1 MKRVGVSALSLLL
14 VICHGARGLGV
25 TPYLP
30 LNIEPEVEQQIER
43 VLILGDQPVLT
54 RPIAAANVIAALP
67 KACAIDPAL
76 CHRVERY
83 LSRYTADSGVAY
95 ATAGAAAS
103 RGSDPVVPN
112 SYGMRDASHWELAGQ
127 AYLQPNDYLL
137 INAGA
142 VAYQGRTTW
151 TGSMISLGG
160 SAAQLDFGFR
170 PHWLSPMSDSSML
183 MSTEAPTMPSLTL
196 SNYAPLTGLGLKYEL
211 FLARMSNSNN
221 IRYLQGF
228 TAGHPELAGV
238 HLSIEP
244 VSGWSL
250 AVNRLVQFGGGARKN
265 TSFTDLFQAF
275 FNPSKYANFN
285 DPTNPNKVENQEAS
299 FTSTL
304 LFPAKVPFEIYAEY
318 AGEDT
323 SRGRNYLL
331 GNSAL
336 SLGVHLPRI
345 FQHLDLSIEAS
356 EWQDVWYTHEVYLD
370 GMTNY
375 GLVTG
380 NWGADQRV
388 FRDPVGARSG
398 MVRLGWDDLF
408 GGMIDVRYR
417 ALQNQSYGV
426 VPYKRYQDLSLSYA
440 HPWHQHTIG
449 GELHVGRDVFGSNF
463 SRVEGFFRYGD
474 AHPHLSH
481 FPGDAYES
489 DAPEQPA
496 AERKG
501 ELFIDAGANA
511 NRVRVDLVD
520 GAHKTT
526 TPTSESYHFALGAR
540 RFVSEHSDLGAR
552 LELDDVRG
560 YKLLGFRALDYRYR
574 FNSPLA
580 LGVFLGADR
589 YALRLPAYGIYYGI
603 EAQWR
608 NLLPGWDMTA
618 AFRYADSIAR
628 DNLLPGDPV
637 SPIHRIDSFY
647 DVTSVTLSIT
657 RNF

>member
-1 MKRVGVSALSLLL
+1 MKRVGYSVLSLLL
-14 VICHGARGLGV
+14 VTAGTAHALGV

-54 RPIAAANVIAALP
+54 RPIPAANVVAALP
-67 KACAIDPAL
+67 KACRVDPQL

-83 LSRYTADSGVAY
+83 LSRYTADAGVAY
-95 ATAGAAAS
+95 ATGAVAGAG
-103 RGSDPVVPN
+103 GSNPVVPN
-112 SYGMRDASHWELAGQ
+112 SYGMVDRSHWELAGQ

-137 INAGA
+137 IDAGA

-151 TGSMISLGG
+151 TGSLISIGG

-170 PHWLSPMSDSSML
+170 PHWFSPMSDSSML

-196 SNYAPLTGLGLKYEL
+196 SNYRALTRLGLKYEL
-211 FLARMSNSNN
+211 FLARMSYSDD
-221 IRYLQGF
+221 ILYLKGF
-228 TAGHPELAGV
+228 TAGHPELGGV

-250 AVNRLVQFGGGARKN
+250 GVNRLVQFGGGARSN
-265 TSFTDLFQAF
+265 TSISNLFQAF

-304 LFPAKVPFEIYAEY
+304 LFPAKIPFAVYAEY

-336 SLGVHLPRI
+336 SLGLHFPRLME
-345 FQHLDLSIEAS
+345 HLDLTLEVS

-375 GLVTG
+375 GDVTG

-398 MVRLGWDDLF
+398 MVHIGWDDLF

-426 VPYKRYQDLSLSYA
+426 IPYKRYQDFTLSYS
-440 HPWHQHTIG
+440 HPWRQHTVG
-449 GELHVGRDVFGSNF
+449 GELHVGRDVYGSSF
-463 SRVEGFFRYGD
+463 SRLQGFFRYGD
-474 AHPHLSH
+474 ANPHLSH
-481 FPGDAYES
+481 FLGDAYES
-489 DAPEQPA
+489 DTPEP
-496 AERKG
+496 AERRG
-501 ELFIDAGANA
+501 EVFVDAGANA

-526 TPTSESYHFALGAR
+526 TPTSESYHVGIGAR
-540 RFVSEHSDLGAR
+540 RFVSEHNDLGAR
-552 LELDDVRG
+552 LELDNIQDH
-560 YKLLGFRALDYRYR
+560 KLIGFRALDYRYR
-574 FNSPLA
+574 FDFPLA

-589 YALRLPAYGIYYGI
+589 YSLRLPAYGVYYGI
-603 EAQWR
+603 EASWR
-608 NLLPGWDMTA
+608 NILPRWDLTTA
-618 AFRYADSIAR
+618 VRYANSIAR

-647 DVTSVTLSIT
+647 DVTSVTVSIT

>member
-1 MKRVGVSALSLLL
+1 MKRVGLSVLSLL
-14 VICHGARGLGV
+14 VAADAAFALGV
-25 TPYLP
+25 SPYLP
-30 LNIEPEVEQQIER
+30 LNIEPEIEAQIER

-54 RPIAAANVIAALP
+54 RPIPAANVVAALP
-67 KACAIDPAL
+67 KACRVDPPL

-83 LSRYTADSGVAY
+83 LSRYTADSGITY
-95 ATAGAAAS
+95 ATAAAAS
-103 RGSDPVVPN
+103 STGSDPVVPN
-112 SYGMRDASHWELAGQ
+112 SYGMRDQSHWELAGQ
-127 AYLQPNDYLL
+127 AYVQPNDYLL
-137 INAGA
+137 IDAGA
-142 VAYQGRTTW
+142 VAYQGHTDW

-160 SAAQLDFGFR
+160 SALQLDFGFR
-170 PHWLSPMSDSSML
+170 PHWFSPMSDSSML
-183 MSTEAPTMPSLTL
+183 ISTEAPTMPSLTL
-196 SNYAPLTGLGLKYEL
+196 SNYKPLTGLGLKYEL
-211 FLARMSNSNN
+211 FLARMSYSDD
-221 IRYLQGF
+221 IVYLKGF
-228 TAGHPELAGV
+228 TAGHPELGGI

-250 AVNRLVQFGGGARKN
+250 GVSRLVQFGGGARKN

-304 LFPAKVPFEIYAEY
+304 LFPAKIPFAIYAEY

-323 SRGRNYLL
+323 SRGKNYLL

-336 SLGVHLPRI
+336 SIGVHFPRLI
-345 FQHLDLSIEAS
+345 EHLDLTIEAS

-375 GLVTG
+375 GDVTG

-388 FRDPVGARSG
+388 FRDIVGARSG
-398 MVRLGWDDLF
+398 MVRVGWDDLF

-426 VPYKRYQDLSLSYA
+426 IPYKRYQDLTLAYS
-440 HPWHQHTIG
+440 HPWRQHTIG
-449 GELHVGRDVFGSNF
+449 GELHVGRDVYGSSF
-463 SRVEGFFRYGD
+463 SRLEGFFRYGD
-474 AHPHLSH
+474 ANPHLSH
-481 FPGDAYES
+481 FLGDAYES
-489 DAPEQPA
+489 DMPEKQDDK
-496 AERKG
+496 KG
-501 ELFIDAGANA
+501 EVFVDVGANA
-511 NRVRVDLVD
+511 NRVRIDLVD
-520 GAHKTT
+520 AADKTYT
-526 TPTSESYHFALGAR
+526 RVAESYHFGLGAR
-540 RFVSEHSDLGAR
+540 RFVSQHSDLGAR
-552 LELDDVRG
+552 LEFDDVQG

-589 YALRLPAYGIYYGI
+589 YALRLPAYGIYYGV
-603 EAQWR
+603 EASWR
-608 NLLPGWDMTA
+608 NVLPGWDLTG
-618 AFRYADSIAR
+618 AFRYADSVAR
-628 DNLLPGDPV
+628 DNLLPSDPI

-647 DVTSVTLSIT
+647 DITSVTLSIT